1 MSNEI
6 STERAVC
13 VPGNV
18 TKGFEA
24 AVAGISAL
32 QEQDYRIHEKSL
44 PGQMGWAYVKSLVF
58 HFLFASATRKTGISI
73 QSPPKNA
80 VLDLE
85 VMPHFGA
92 FFFLTWD

>member
-24 AVAGISAL
+24 AVAGILAL
-32 QEQDYRIHEKSL
+32 HEQDYRIHEKSL

-58 HFLFASATRKTGISI
+58 HFFSLLQLQGRPGY
-73 QSPPKNA
+73 P
-80 VLDLE
+80 VLTQKCC
-85 VMPHFGA
+85 P
-92 FFFLTWD
+92 